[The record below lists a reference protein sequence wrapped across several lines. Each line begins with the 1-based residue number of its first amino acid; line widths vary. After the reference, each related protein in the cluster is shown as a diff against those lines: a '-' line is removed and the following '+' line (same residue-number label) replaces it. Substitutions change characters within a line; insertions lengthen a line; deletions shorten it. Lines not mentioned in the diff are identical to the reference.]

1 MSESPEERIRVEV
14 KGLMLD
20 PNSNVP
26 IVILREADGSE
37 ILPIWIGVFE
47 ANAIALS
54 LEHIESARPMTHD
67 LIADL
72 VEQMDID
79 VCRVVICD
87 LQESTFFARIDL
99 QGGSRP
105 EVSIDSRPSDAI
117 ALALRVGALI
127 FVSRAVFDQARDADR
142 SDQVSERNKIR
153 KWLEEVDPEDLGKYT
168 M

>member
-1 MSESPEERIRVEV
+1 MSESPEDRVRVEV

-26 IVILREADGSE
+26 IVILREAGGSE

-54 LEHIESARPMTHD
+54 LEKIEPTRPMTHD
-67 LIADL
+67 LIANL
-72 VEQMDID
+72 VEQMEID

-99 QGGSRP
+99 QRGSRP

-117 ALALRVGALI
+117 ALALRVDALI
-127 FVSRAVFDQARDADR
+127 FVTRGVLDQARDVDL
-142 SDQVSERNKIR
+142 SDQLGERNKIR